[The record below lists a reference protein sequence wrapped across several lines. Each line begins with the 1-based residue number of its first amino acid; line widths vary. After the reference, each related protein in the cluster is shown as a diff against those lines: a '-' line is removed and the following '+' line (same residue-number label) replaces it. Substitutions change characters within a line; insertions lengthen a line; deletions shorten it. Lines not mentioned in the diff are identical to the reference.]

1 MKKKILTAI
10 LSGLLIATLA
20 GCGNQPPEN
29 DMPESMASADT
40 MSVTGRETGAESSS
54 APETSSE
61 PETSGTASPETKP
74 QAEKEEK
81 TKPAQTDTSSAAET
95 SASPTEQP
103 AETAP
108 PKTDTPKPTEPP
120 KQTETPK
127 PTEQPK
133 ETEPPKADNPPE
145 TEKPEPTPE
154 NATAADCGTITD
166 KIVEY
171 LNGYRSTP
179 ATKLPGLTGYA
190 EYRSRQIISNFEHDT
205 IDQRAAATALQ
216 YGEYVDPA
224 LYGMNGEPYYS
235 ANAREAI
242 AKGQFFGTADS
253 IAQQFAALIRN
264 SASHWEYVGSGDYL
278 YIAAGVSYQK
288 GTWYCTVVVTA
299 ENTDNK

>member
-20 GCGNQPPEN
+20 GCGNQLPEN

-40 MSVTGRETGAESSS
+40 TSVTGREIDADSSS
-54 APETSSE
+54 TPETASE
-61 PETSGTASPETKP
+61 PETSGTVSPETKP

-133 ETEPPKADNPPE
+133 ETEPPKADTPPE
-145 TEKPEPTPE
+145 TEKPEPTQPPE
-154 NATAADCGTITD
+154 TEEPAPPPTVEEPAFDIGYWIAYAQSYAGSVGLRLESSAVDCWDNPITAGAHSLYLERDIQSRLNRYAKDEDITD
-166 KIVEY
+166 VWIWSESIGNGEY
-171 LNGYRSTP
+171 NIYI
-179 ATKLPGLTGYA
+179 GYA
-190 EYRSRQIISNFEHDT
+190 
-205 IDQRAAATALQ
+205 
-216 YGEYVDPA
+216 
-224 LYGMNGEPYYS
+224 
-235 ANAREAI
+235 
-242 AKGQFFGTADS
+242 
-253 IAQQFAALIRN
+253 
-264 SASHWEYVGSGDYL
+264 
-278 YIAAGVSYQK
+278 
-288 GTWYCTVVVTA
+288 
-299 ENTDNK
+299 

>member
-1 MKKKILTAI
+1 M
-10 LSGLLIATLA
+10 
-20 GCGNQPPEN
+20 
-29 DMPESMASADT
+29 
-40 MSVTGRETGAESSS
+40 
-54 APETSSE
+54 
-61 PETSGTASPETKP
+61 
-74 QAEKEEK
+74 
-81 TKPAQTDTSSAAET
+81 
-95 SASPTEQP
+95 
-103 AETAP
+103 
-108 PKTDTPKPTEPP
+108 
-120 KQTETPK
+120 
-127 PTEQPK
+127 
-133 ETEPPKADNPPE
+133 
-145 TEKPEPTPE
+145 
-154 NATAADCGTITD
+154 
-166 KIVEY
+166 EY

-205 IDQRAAATALQ
+205 IDQRAASTALQ

>member
-1 MKKKILTAI
+1 MKTKIIPALLLTAAI
-10 LSGLLIATLA
+10 LALA
-20 GCGNQPPEN
+20 GCKKAEPNT
-29 DMPESMASADT
+29 ESPQILHNY
-40 MSVTGRETGAESSS
+40 EAESI
-54 APETSSE
+54 AK
-61 PETSGTASPETKP
+61 PETKP

-81 TKPAQTDTSSAAET
+81 AETAQADTSSTAET
-95 SASPTEQP
+95 SAVPTEKS

-108 PKTDTPKPTEPP
+108 PKTDTPKPTEPY

-133 ETEPPKADNPPE
+133 EIEPPKADTPPA

-154 NATAADCGTITD
+154 NATAADCGTIAD
-166 KIVEY
+166 KIMEY

-253 IAQQFAALIRN
+253 IARQFAALIRN
-264 SASHWEYVGSGDYL
+264 SASHWEYVGNGDYL